1 VAQDKN
7 SSLTDADLE
16 KVQPP
21 VDVPET
27 VTVGRDTPAPR
38 PRTPMGRSQAQA
50 WIGRLLGKYTITAFL
65 GEGGMGVVF
74 KAHDPMIDRDVA
86 IKLLAQDLA
95 EDDSSLARFLA
106 EARAIG
112 KLNHPNVL
120 GIYEICQEGSTYF
133 LVMEFLPGGTLG
145 DQLDRQGPCS
155 VFAATQVMIDACK
168 GVAAAHAAG
177 IFHRDL
183 KPENLLRAADGTIKV
198 MDFGLAKFSA
208 ANAQQLTQYGIVVG
222 TPSFMSPEQC
232 EAKLIDAR
240 SDIYALGGTY
250 YALLTG
256 KYPYGDTT
264 TVVQVMYSQCHAPV
278 PDPRQVNPAIPE
290 ACAQIIA
297 RAMAK
302 DPAARYQSANELQ
315 ADLLAVAAT
324 LSGKTQI
331 LLPSER
337 VFGQAALPS
346 KVQGPRAGLHRRI
359 ALTIAGG
366 MILAM
371 LFVLA
376 LFWRS
381 GQRAPG
387 SSSGQNGV
395 PLLSGEPIKVGVLHS
410 LSGTMASS
418 GTVVVDA
425 TIFAIDQI
433 NNEGGVLGRPVQPV
447 VVDGRSDWELF
458 AREAERLIVDE
469 KVCTIFGCWTSS
481 SRKMVKPVVEKY
493 DHLLVYPVQY
503 EGLETSPCIVYM
515 GAAPNQQIIPAVD
528 WAMTALHKKRFFLV
542 GSDYVFPRTANA
554 IIKDHL
560 KFAEGAVVGEK
571 YLVLGCQKFQALV
584 DSIVQSNPDMI
595 VNSLNGDSNIAFF
608 RALRAAG
615 ITPDKIPTV
624 SFSVGEQELRGLEL
638 TEVEGDYAAWTYF
651 QSLATPENQ
660 EFLSRFHKLYPQRS
674 VTDPMEAA
682 YVGVKLW
689 ARAVEEA
696 QSLDPKKIR
705 RAMLNQRLLAPD
717 GEVRIDPET
726 QHCFKTPRIGRI
738 QPDGQFQIVWSAPQP
753 VAPMPYPNT
762 RTAAEWNRFLHDL
775 YAGWGNRWAAPEE
788 GLRGKTAVK

>member
-1 VAQDKN
+1 MSRA
-7 SSLTDADLE
+7 
-16 KVQPP
+16 
-21 VDVPET
+21 
-27 VTVGRDTPAPR
+27 
-38 PRTPMGRSQAQA
+38 QAQA
-50 WIGRLLGKYTITAFL
+50 WIGKQLGKYTITAFL

-74 KAHDPMIDRDVA
+74 KAHDPLIDRDVA

-133 LVMEFLPGGTLG
+133 LVMEFLPGGSLG
-145 DQLDRQGPCS
+145 DQLERQGPCS
-155 VFAATQVMIDACK
+155 VFVATQVMIDACK

-183 KPENLLRAADGTIKV
+183 KPENLLRAADGTVKV

-208 ANAQQLTQYGIVVG
+208 DSAQQLTQFGIVVG

-232 EAKLIDAR
+232 EAKPIDAR

-256 KYPYGDTT
+256 KYPYGDTSS
-264 TVVQVMYSQCHAPV
+264 VVQVMYSQCHAPV
-278 PDPRQVNPAIPE
+278 PDPRQVNPALPE
-290 ACAQIIA
+290 VCAQIIA

-302 DPAARYQSANELQ
+302 DPAARYRSANEMQ
-315 ADLLAVAAT
+315 ADLLAIAAMLT
-324 LSGKTQI
+324 AKTQV
-331 LLPSER
+331 LLPSVGGSR
-337 VFGQAALPS
+337 QAPLPS
-346 KVQGPRAGLHRRI
+346 KVQGFCAILRRRF
-359 ALTIAGG
+359 ALPIAGA
-366 MILAM
+366 MVLTM
-371 LFVLA
+371 LFLLA
-376 LFWRS
+376 FFFWRP
-381 GQRAPG
+381 GQPAAG
-387 SSSGQNGV
+387 SNSDQNGL
-395 PLLSGEPIKVGVLHS
+395 PLPSGEPIKVGVLHS

-554 IIKDHL
+554 IIRDHL
-560 KFAEGAVVGEK
+560 KYAEGAVVGEK
-571 YLVLGCQKFQALV
+571 YLPLGCQKFQAIV
-584 DSIVQSNPDMI
+584 DSIVQANPDMI
-595 VNSLNGDSNIAFF
+595 LNSLNGDSNIAFF

-624 SFSVGEQELRGLEL
+624 SFSFGEQELRGLEL

-660 EFLSRFHKLYPQRS
+660 EFLGRFHKVYPQRS

-689 ARAVEEA
+689 ARGVEEA

-717 GEVRIDPET
+717 GELRIDPET
-726 QHCFKTPRIGRI
+726 QHCFKTPRMGRI

-753 VAPMPYPNT
+753 VAPMPYPDT
-762 RTAAEWNRFLHDL
+762 RTAAEWNTFLHDM

-788 GLRGKTAVK
+788 GPKGKTTVR